1 MQRRID
7 RRTFIKQSS
16 LIGAS
21 TLAAGSL
28 IPSLMPRMAW
38 GLPKDSDVDLSVV
51 RGANNYDSTIHAVD
65 LLGGMK
71 RFVPRGSKVGLL
83 VNSKFDKRGTYVKPE
98 IALAVI
104 AMCHEAGAKEIV
116 SLDDASGSY
125 WDKASKTEYLED
137 LVESLR
143 EPEHIEVTVDG
154 GVALKEADIARE
166 LLECDVFINVP
177 VVKHHEGTRFTCTLK
192 NLMGATTSSTNRFFH
207 MGSGVGSGYYGDVD
221 FLSQCIADVALLKKP
236 DLCIVDATEFITTN
250 GPYGPG
256 KISRPQKVLAS
267 SDGVAL
273 DSYCARFVGLTGEA
287 ILMVRKAHEHGLGEI
302 DVGQLAVKEVQI

>member
-1 MQRRID
+1 M
-7 RRTFIKQSS
+7 KQ
-16 LIGAS
+16 
-21 TLAAGSL
+21 
-28 IPSLMPRMAW
+28 
-38 GLPKDSDVDLSVV
+38 
-51 RGANNYDSTIHAVD
+51 
-65 LLGGMK
+65 
-71 RFVPRGSKVGLL
+71 FVPRGSKVGLL
-83 VNSKFDKRGTYVKPE
+83 VNSKFDRRGTYVKPE

-116 SLDDASGSY
+116 SLEDASGSY
-125 WDKASKTEYLED
+125 WGRASKTEYLDD

-177 VVKHHEGTRFTCTLK
+177 VVKDHEGTRFTCTLK

-207 MGSGVGSGYYGDVD
+207 KGSGVGSGYYGDVD

-273 DSYCARFVGLTGEA
+273 DSYCARFVGLTGED